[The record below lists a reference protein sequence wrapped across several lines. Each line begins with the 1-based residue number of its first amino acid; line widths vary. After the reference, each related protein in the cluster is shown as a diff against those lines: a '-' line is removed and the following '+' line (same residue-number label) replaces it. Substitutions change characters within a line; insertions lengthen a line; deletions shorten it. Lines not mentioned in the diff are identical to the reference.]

1 MKKIIVISFSI
12 FAFLTLFGTQANAG
26 SIKYYGSKAGLFRAC
41 KGDLVAVCKEVT
53 TDTKLNTKIDDSLI
67 SDIAPLSVD
76 DDDWTYQQ
84 QSNTETEEVTVIYD
98 GVEYVIPANAINW
111 EDGSI
116 NPDKL

>member
-53 TDTKLNTKIDDSLI
+53 TDKVSTKIDDSLI
-67 SDIAPLSVD
+67 TDIAPLSVD
-76 DDDWTYQQ
+76 DADFPSME
-84 QSNTETEEVTVIYD
+84 QSNAEAEEVTVIYD
-98 GVEYVIPANAINW
+98 GVEYVIPAKAINW

-116 NPDKL
+116 DADKL